1 MFVYEI
7 SNFLNE
13 QLIQDIKAEN
23 NPNIVEEFHVV
34 ESNVTYKL
42 NKKLYN

>member
-13 QLIQDIKAEN
+13 QLILDIKAEN
-23 NPNIVEEFHVV
+23 NQNIVEEFYVV

-42 NKKLYN
+42 NKKLYS